1 MESTHREVCLYQRMF
16 GQKAL
21 KVYILVHVYKFIALV
36 SEYRLSFFV
45 FTVIFCLLRRLLI
58 TLILDE
64 RYMSCSMKVQS

>member
-21 KVYILVHVYKFIALV
+21 KVYILVHVYKSIALV
-36 SEYRLSFFV
+36 SEYCLSFFV